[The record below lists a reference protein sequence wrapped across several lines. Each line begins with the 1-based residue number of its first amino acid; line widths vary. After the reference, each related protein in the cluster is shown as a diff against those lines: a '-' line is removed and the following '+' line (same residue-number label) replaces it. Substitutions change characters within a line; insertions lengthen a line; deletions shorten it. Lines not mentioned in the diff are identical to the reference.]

1 MSRSRGIVTMP
12 AITVSREFGSE
23 GDTIARQVAQ
33 TLGYHFVD
41 QELIGTLLSQY
52 GLVQFDQ
59 EYETLPGFWERFDA
73 ARDKR
78 RDVMTARLKQVER
91 AVAHHG
97 NVVIL
102 GRSGFAILHDFAD
115 VFRVRLQAPLAVRA
129 ARVMT
134 QQMMTLEEAQAA
146 LKRNDRVREAFVEE
160 YYRVPWEA
168 MHVFDLVINTGKIP
182 PDLAA
187 TWLIEAAKVFTTNLD
202 SNEPTITSIKVDPVL
217 ARAVSEALHCN
228 EVHR

>member
-1 MSRSRGIVTMP
+1 MP
-12 AITVSREFGSE
+12 ALTISGEFGSE
-23 GDTIARQVAQ
+23 GNSIARQVAQ

-41 QELIGTLLSQY
+41 QEFIGTLLSQY
-52 GLVQFDQ
+52 GLVQFDK

-78 RDVMTARLKQVER
+78 RNVMAARLKQVER

-146 LKRNDRVREAFVEE
+146 LKSNDRVREAFVEE
-160 YYRVPWEA
+160 YYRTPWAA
-168 MHVFDLVINTGKIP
+168 MHIFDLVINTGKIP

-187 TWLIEAAKVFTTNLD
+187 AWLIEAAKVFITHLEIDAPTTA
-202 SNEPTITSIKVDPVL
+202 SIKVDPVL
-217 ARAVSEALHCN
+217 AKTVSEALHCN

>member
-1 MSRSRGIVTMP
+1 MSAMTI
-12 AITVSREFGSE
+12 SREFGSE
-23 GDTIARQVAQ
+23 GTYIARKVAQ

-41 QELIGTLLSQY
+41 QAFIGTILSQY
-52 GLVQFDQ
+52 GLVQFDK

-73 ARDKR
+73 ERDKR
-78 RDVMTARLKQVER
+78 RDVMADMLTRVER

-115 VFRVRLQAPLAVRA
+115 VFRVRLQAPLSVRA

-134 QQMMTLEEAQAA
+134 QQKLTLEEAEAA
-146 LKRNDRVREAFVEE
+146 LKSSDRVREAFVEE

-168 MHVFDLVINTGKIP
+168 IHIFDLVINTGKIP

-187 TWLIEAAKVFTTNLD
+187 TWLIEAARAFMTNLEID
-202 SNEPTITSIKVDPVL
+202 EPTTASIKVDPVL
-217 ARAVSEALHCN
+217 SKVVSEELRCN
-228 EVHR
+228 EPHR